1 MKILYAIQGTGNG
14 HVSRAREIIP
24 HLANNGD
31 LDVLISGTQSEVN
44 VNHPVKYKLHGW
56 SFTFGKKGGVD
67 LWDSWKNMRTFRLMK
82 DVWDFPVHNYD
93 LIINDF
99 EPVTAWACK
108 LRGKTCVAMSH
119 QAAFLSK
126 NTPRPDKK
134 NPFVEWV
141 FHNYSPSQEH
151 IGFHFERYDD
161 FIRTPVIREDI
172 RKLEPEN
179 LGHVT
184 VYLPAHDDKFLVT
197 KFTKVNGVK
206 FEVFSKHTKTPY
218 RVENTFVYPIN
229 SDAYTKSLEG
239 CMGLI
244 TAGGFEAP
252 TEAIFLNKKVM
263 VVPMIGQYEQH
274 CNALG
279 AKKAGCTVITEIN
292 GNFLNQLN
300 SWIEYGK
307 HIHIDYPDE
316 TADFVGELV
325 AKHRKVVMV

>member
-24 HLANNGD
+24 HLAKHGE
-31 LDVLISGTQSEVN
+31 LDVLISGTQSEVD
-44 VNHPVKYKLHGW
+44 VDYPVKYKLHGW

-67 LWDSWKNMRTFRLMK
+67 LWDSWKKMRTIRLLK
-82 DVWDFPVHNYD
+82 DIWSFPVHDYD

-99 EPVTAWACK
+99 EPISAWACK
-108 LRGKTCVAMSH
+108 LKGKHCVAMSH
-119 QAAFLSK
+119 QSAFLSP
-126 NTPRPDKK
+126 NTPRPQKK
-134 NPFVEWV
+134 NPFIEMV
-141 FHNYSPSQEH
+141 FRNYAPSKEA
-151 IGFHFERYDD
+151 IGFHYERYDD
-161 FIRTPVIREDI
+161 FIHTPVIRRDI
-172 RKLEPEN
+172 RQLTPQN

-197 KFTKVNGVK
+197 KFTKVKNVK
-206 FEVFSKHTKTPY
+206 FEVFSKHTDKPY
-218 RVENTFVYPIN
+218 VEENTYVYPIN
-229 SDAYTKSLEG
+229 SEQYTKSLEG
-239 CMGLI
+239 CLGLI

-292 GNFLNQLN
+292 GNFINQLN
-300 SWIEYGK
+300 SWIEYAK
-307 HIHIDYPDE
+307 PISIDYPDE
-316 TADFVGELV
+316 TADFVAKLV
-325 AKHRKVVMV
+325 AKHSKTVAV

>member
-24 HLANNGD
+24 HLAKHGD
-31 LDVLISGTQSEVN
+31 LDVLISGTRSEVD
-44 VNHPVKYKLHGW
+44 VNYPVKYHLHGW
-56 SFTFGKKGGVD
+56 SFTFGKKGGID
-67 LWDSWKNMRTFRLMK
+67 MWDSWKNMRTFRLLK
-82 DVWDFPVHNYD
+82 DVWNFPVNNYD

-108 LRGKTCVAMSH
+108 LRGKHCVAMSH
-119 QAAFLSK
+119 QAAYLSPK
-126 NTPRPDKK
+126 TPRPEKR
-134 NPFVEWV
+134 NHFVEWV
-141 FHNYSPSQEH
+141 FRNYSPAEEK

-161 FIRTPVIREDI
+161 FIHTPVIRSEV
-172 RKLEPEN
+172 RRLQPQN

-184 VYLPAHDDKFLVT
+184 VYLPAHDDKFLVPY
-197 KFTKVNGVK
+197 FTKINGVK
-206 FEVFSKHTKTPY
+206 FEVFSKHTKEAY
-218 RVENTFVYPIN
+218 RVDNTFVYPIT

-263 VVPMIGQYEQH
+263 VVPMIGQYEQQ

-279 AKKAGCTVITEIN
+279 AKRAGCTVISEIN

-300 SWIEYGK
+300 SWIEYAK
-307 HIHIDYPDE
+307 PLYIDYPDE
-316 TADFVGELV
+316 TAEIIGNLV
-325 AKHRKVVMV
+325 AKYKRAVEV

>member
-24 HLANNGD
+24 HLATQGE
-31 LDVLISGTQSEVN
+31 LDVLISGTQSEVD
-44 VNHPVKYKLHGW
+44 VNHPVKYNLHGW

-67 LWDSWKNMRTFRLMK
+67 LWDSWKRMRTLKLMK
-82 DVWDFPVHNYD
+82 DIYDFPVNNYD

-99 EPVTAWACK
+99 EPISAWACK
-108 LRGKTCVAMSH
+108 LKGKHCVAMSH
-119 QAAFLSK
+119 QAAFLSSK
-126 NTPRPDKK
+126 TPRPKKK
-134 NPFVEWV
+134 NHFIEMV
-141 FHNYSPSQEH
+141 FHNYAPSKEA
-151 IGFHFERYDD
+151 IGFHYERYDD
-161 FIRTPVIREDI
+161 FIHTPVIRSDV
-172 RKLEPEN
+172 RKLEPKN

-184 VYLPAHDDKFLVT
+184 TYLPAHDDRFLAT
-197 KFTKVNGVK
+197 KFNKIKGVK
-206 FEVFSKHTKTPY
+206 FEVFSKHTDKPY
-218 RVENTFVYPIN
+218 VEGNTHVFPIN
-229 SDAYTKSLEG
+229 SEGYTKSLKG

-252 TEAIFLNKKVM
+252 TEAIYLNKKVM

-300 SWIEYGK
+300 SWIEYAK
-307 HIHIDYPDE
+307 PLSIDYPDE
-316 TADFVGELV
+316 TADIIGNLV
-325 AKHRKVVMV
+325 VKHRKFAEV

>member
-24 HLANNGD
+24 HLAKHGE

-44 VNHPVKYKLHGW
+44 VNYPVKYKLHGW

-67 LWDSWKNMRTFRLMK
+67 LWDSWKNMRTMRLMN
-82 DVWDFPVHNYD
+82 DVRSFPVHEYD

-108 LRGKTCVAMSH
+108 LKKKHCVAMSH
-119 QAAFLSK
+119 QAAFISP
-126 NTPRPDKK
+126 NTPRPEKR
-134 NPFVEWV
+134 NHFIEWV
-141 FHNYSPSQEH
+141 FHNYAPSNEQ
-151 IGFHFERYDD
+151 IGFHYERYAD
-161 FIRTPVIREDI
+161 FIHTPVIRSDV
-172 RKLEPEN
+172 RALNPVN

-184 VYLPAHDDKFLVT
+184 VYLPAHDDRLLV
-197 KFTKVNGVK
+197 KYFTMVRDVK

-218 RVENTFVYPIN
+218 KIENTHVYPIN
-229 SDAYTKSLEG
+229 SEAYTKSLEG

-252 TEAIFLNKKVM
+252 TEAIFLQKKVM
-263 VVPMIGQYEQH
+263 VIPMIGQYEQH

-279 AKKAGCTVITEIN
+279 AKKAGCTVVTEIN

-300 SWIEYGK
+300 SWIEYAK
-307 HIHIDYPDE
+307 PLYIDYPDE
-316 TADFVGELV
+316 TAEIVGNLV
-325 AKHRKVVMV
+325 AKHSKLVEV